1 MFQYDFMIYALIGGI
16 LISLI
21 CPAIGTFLVLK
32 RYSLMGDTLAHAS
45 FAGIALGVA
54 TGVDPVLSAIA
65 FTSISGVVI
74 EFLSIFLKKYGDLI
88 MSIIL
93 TFSVG
98 IAITLISTGK
108 TKTNINSYLF
118 GSILTITP
126 NDLYIIGILS
136 VITFIILF
144 FLFNSLVYITFDEDG
159 AKIAGIKV
167 KILNYIFILLV
178 SLTISISIKIVGILV
193 ISSLIAIPVA
203 TSLQLK
209 KGFKQ
214 TFIYSIIFGVID
226 VNLGLV
232 LSFYLD
238 GAPGGFIALSSVA
251 ILILTILS
259 KSIINSV
266 KKLKV
271 WYDAHYS

>member
-136 VITFIILF
+136 IVTFIILF

-167 KILNYIFILLV
+167 KVLNYIFILLV

-271 WYDAHYS
+271 

>member
-1 MFQYDFMIYALIGGI
+1 MFQYDFMIYALIGGM

-45 FAGIALGVA
+45 FAGIALGIA
-54 TGVDPVLSAIA
+54 TGTDPVLSAVV

-126 NDLYIIGILS
+126 KDLYIIGILS
-136 VITFIILF
+136 VVTFIILF
-144 FLFNSLVYITFDEDG
+144 FLFNSLIYLTFDEDG

-251 ILILTILS
+251 VLILTILS
-259 KSIINSV
+259 KSIVTSI

-271 WYDAHYS
+271 

>member
-45 FAGIALGVA
+45 FAGIALGIA
-54 TGVDPVLSAIA
+54 AGVDPVLSAIA

-271 WYDAHYS
+271 

>member
-45 FAGIALGVA
+45 VAGISLGIA
-54 TGVDPVLSAIA
+54 CGVDPVLSAIA
-65 FTSISGVVI
+65 FTSVSGIVI

-126 NDLYIIGILS
+126 KDLYIKCCNFYSFILS
-136 VITFIILF
+136 I
-144 FLFNSLVYITFDEDG
+144 
-159 AKIAGIKV
+159 
-167 KILNYIFILLV
+167 
-178 SLTISISIKIVGILV
+178 
-193 ISSLIAIPVA
+193 
-203 TSLQLK
+203 
-209 KGFKQ
+209 
-214 TFIYSIIFGVID
+214 
-226 VNLGLV
+226 
-232 LSFYLD
+232 
-238 GAPGGFIALSSVA
+238 
-251 ILILTILS
+251 
-259 KSIINSV
+259 
-266 KKLKV
+266 
-271 WYDAHYS
+271 

>member
-214 TFIYSIIFGVID
+214 STIF
-226 VNLGLV
+226 L
-232 LSFYLD
+232 
-238 GAPGGFIALSSVA
+238 P
-251 ILILTILS
+251 
-259 KSIINSV
+259 
-266 KKLKV
+266 
-271 WYDAHYS
+271 

>member
-136 VITFIILF
+136 IVTFIILF

-167 KILNYIFILLV
+167 KVLNYIFILLV

-251 ILILTILS
+251 VLILTILS
-259 KSIINSV
+259 KSIVNSI

-271 WYDAHYS
+271 

>member
-271 WYDAHYS
+271 

>member
-1 MFQYDFMIYALIGGI
+1 MFQYDFMVYALIGGI

-45 FAGIALGVA
+45 FAGIALGIA

-65 FTSISGVVI
+65 FTSVSGVVI

-136 VITFIILF
+136 IVTFIILF

-203 TSLQLK
+203 TALQLK

-251 ILILTILS
+251 VLILTILS
-259 KSIINSV
+259 KSIINSI

-271 WYDAHYS
+271 

>member
-266 KKLKV
+266 KKLKG
-271 WYDAHYS
+271 

>member
-45 FAGIALGVA
+45 FAGIALGIA

-271 WYDAHYS
+271 

>member
-65 FTSISGVVI
+65 FTSISGGVI

-93 TFSVG
+93 TFSIG

-271 WYDAHYS
+271 

>member
-45 FAGIALGVA
+45 FAGIALGIA

-136 VITFIILF
+136 IVTFIILF

-167 KILNYIFILLV
+167 KVLNYIFILLV

-203 TSLQLK
+203 TALQLK

-251 ILILTILS
+251 VLILTILS
-259 KSIINSV
+259 KSIVNSI

-271 WYDAHYS
+271 WYDVHYS

>member
-1 MFQYDFMIYALIGGI
+1 
-16 LISLI
+16 
-21 CPAIGTFLVLK
+21 
-32 RYSLMGDTLAHAS
+32 
-45 FAGIALGVA
+45 
-54 TGVDPVLSAIA
+54 
-65 FTSISGVVI
+65 
-74 EFLSIFLKKYGDLI
+74 

>member
-226 VNLGLV
+226 VNLGQRGCCHSRGLR
-232 LSFYLD
+232 LSPTMTS
-238 GAPGGFIALSSVA
+238 GS
-251 ILILTILS
+251 
-259 KSIINSV
+259 
-266 KKLKV
+266 
-271 WYDAHYS
+271 